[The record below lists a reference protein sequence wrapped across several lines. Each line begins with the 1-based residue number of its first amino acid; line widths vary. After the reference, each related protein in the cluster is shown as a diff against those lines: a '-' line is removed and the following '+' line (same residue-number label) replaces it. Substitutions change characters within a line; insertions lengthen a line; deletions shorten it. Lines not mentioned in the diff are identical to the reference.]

1 MQFFVIFFAFAVMGC
16 DQLDFQPRQQ
26 AAVQAVPEIEQIEPA
41 LDQFMEPANSQID
54 LKKAQYFGKASEAI
68 VFMGREWAEK
78 IESVDDEEKLKI
90 AAAYEKAQDDLIR
103 KFGIRGR
110 EEFKWIQ
117 VKALPD
123 PLNKEVF
130 ARAGIW
136 IKQ

>member
-1 MQFFVIFFAFAVMGC
+1 MQFFVIFLALAIMSC
-16 DQLDFQPRQQ
+16 DQFDFQPRQQ
-26 AAVQAVPEIEQIEPA
+26 AAAQLVPEFEQIEPA
-41 LDQFMEPANSQID
+41 TEQFSEPANSQID
-54 LKKAQYFGKASEAI
+54 LKKAQYFGKASEAMI
-68 VFMGREWAEK
+68 FMGREWSEK

-117 VKALPD
+117 AKALPD